1 MLAGFEHP
9 TSGQMLNDGQEFSG
23 VPAYDRPTNMVF
35 QNYSIF
41 PHHTDAENIAYG
53 LRRQRLGKTGT
64 AAKVE
69 RALDLIKLSGYGGRG
84 AHQLSGGQRQR
95 VALARALVCEPR
107 VLLLDEPLGALDK
120 KLREEMQFELRQ
132 LQRTVGITFVF
143 VTHDQEEALTLSD
156 RIAVMSQ
163 GKVLQIDTASRLYEA
178 PNCREV
184 AEFIGT
190 MNFLPGQVS
199 SIGPD
204 IAEVR
209 TGSLGLLRAKPG
221 SPAPAAGNDVAVA
234 VRPEKLRLHWQHPHG
249 AANILTGRV
258 GAVAYFGDRSH
269 YYVEVDGIA
278 KPFAV
283 SVQNSAGPGRDYD
296 AAQKPVWLSFEP
308 EAALVL
314 KD

>member
-1 MLAGFEHP
+1 
-9 TSGQMLNDGQEFSG
+9 
-23 VPAYDRPTNMVF
+23 
-35 QNYSIF
+35 
-41 PHHTDAENIAYG
+41 
-53 LRRQRLGKTGT
+53 
-64 AAKVE
+64 
-69 RALDLIKLSGYGGRG
+69 
-84 AHQLSGGQRQR
+84 
-95 VALARALVCEPR
+95 
-107 VLLLDEPLGALDK
+107 
-120 KLREEMQFELRQ
+120 Q

-156 RIAVMSQ
+156 RIAVMSR

-199 SIGPD
+199 AIGSD

-209 TGSLGLLRAKPG
+209 AGALGLLKAKLG
-221 SPAPAAGNDVAVA
+221 EPAPVSGNDVAVA
-234 VRPEKLRLHWQHPHG
+234 VRPEKLKLHWQHPNG
-249 AANILTGRV
+249 AANVLAGRV

-283 SVQNSAGPGRDYD
+283 SVQNAAGPGRDAD